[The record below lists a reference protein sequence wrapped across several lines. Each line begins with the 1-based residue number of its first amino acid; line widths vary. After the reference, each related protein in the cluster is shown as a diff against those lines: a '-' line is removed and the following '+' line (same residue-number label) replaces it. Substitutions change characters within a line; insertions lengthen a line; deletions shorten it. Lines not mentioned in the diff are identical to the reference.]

1 MLGVQGGW
9 RAGEAA
15 VAKYRIVSHL
25 GQGGTADVYLAVADG
40 PAGFRKLVVL
50 KVLRKNLSCD
60 PEFRAMFLSEAK
72 LAARLNHPNVVQTN
86 EVLDLDGTPVIVM
99 EYLEGQPLSQVIV
112 RGRDAGFSLA
122 MQLRVLIDALQGLHA
137 AHELADFDGTPLG
150 VVHRDVSP
158 QNIFVTLD
166 GQAKVL
172 DFGIAKIER
181 STVDTEVGTIKGKL
195 RYMAAEQIAGDKLG
209 RRADIYSAGV
219 ILWEAL
225 AGERMWKG
233 CSEAEIRER
242 ALCGDIPRLPAA
254 PADAPPALVQI
265 CRRAL
270 SLSPADRHATA
281 LELADELEAAVP
293 DLGARASHRQ
303 IGALVAKV
311 FESERAATK
320 GLLERESQ
328 RNLTAA
334 DPLAQTPRVVS
345 VPEDASVANRI
356 ERRSLRRGVLWA
368 VTGTAVVALGFAY
381 FIVRRNGAGPGSSR
395 APMPEVSSSKPK
407 ATPVTAAPSVPRH
420 EDQPVMPQ
428 AAVAAVPDAVPDDG
442 SRRAHPRNTVSAR
455 WSSKRPRPSALPSE
469 ADATGSPATD
479 DCKHPFFFD
488 GNGIKKFRPEC
499 M

>member
-1 MLGVQGGW
+1 MHGVRGEW

-15 VAKYRIVSHL
+15 VGKYRIVSHL

-40 PAGFRKLVVL
+40 PGGFRKLVVL
-50 KVLRKNLSCD
+50 KVLRQDLSCD
-60 PEFRAMFLSEAK
+60 PDFRAMFLSEAK

-86 EVLDLDGTPVIVM
+86 EVLELDGTPVIVM

-112 RGRDAGFSLA
+112 RGREAGFSLA
-122 MQLRVLIDALQGLHA
+122 MQVRVLIDALQGLHA

-158 QNIFVTLD
+158 QNIFLTLA

-172 DFGIAKIER
+172 DFGIAKLER
-181 STVDTEVGTIKGKL
+181 SVVDTEVGTIKGKL
-195 RYMAAEQIAGDKLG
+195 RYMAAEQIAGDKLS

-233 CSEAEIRER
+233 CLEAEIRKR
-242 ALCGDIPRLPAA
+242 ALSGDIPRLQAT

-265 CRRAL
+265 CHRAL

-281 LELADELEAAVP
+281 VQLADELEAAVP

-303 IGALVAKV
+303 IGALVARV
-311 FESERAATK
+311 FEHERAATK
-320 GLLERESQ
+320 GLLEQESQ
-328 RNLTAA
+328 RNLTVA
-334 DPLAQTPRVVS
+334 DPVAQTPRVVS
-345 VPEDASVANRI
+345 VPEKVSVASRTSRMDRRI
-356 ERRSLRRGVLWA
+356 ARRGLLWA
-368 VTGTAVVALGFAY
+368 MTGTTVVALGFAY
-381 FIVRRNGAGPGSSR
+381 FIVRRNGAGPGRR
-395 APMPEVSSSKPK
+395 APTPAAWSSKPK
-407 ATPVTAAPSVPRH
+407 AAPVTAEPSLPHH
-420 EDQPVMPQ
+420 EDQLAMPQ
-428 AAVAAVPDAVPDDG
+428 AAVPAVPDVASYDG
-442 SRRAHPRNTVSAR
+442 SRRPHPRNPVSAR
-455 WSSKRPRPSALPSE
+455 AKRPQPSAAPSGARE
-469 ADATGSPATD
+469 TGSPGAD

-488 GNGIKKFRPEC
+488 ANGIKKFRPEC